1 MGQVFWHRNC
11 INITRWQSSDMEI
24 LGVEVMLHIVY
35 CLALIMQ
42 LEGRAGSAQGRMYV
56 YLALC

>member
-1 MGQVFWHRNC
+1 MGQVLWHRNS

-42 LEGRAGSAQGRMYV
+42 LVGGPGRKCPG
-56 YLALC
+56 

>member
-1 MGQVFWHRNC
+1 MGQVLWHRNS

-24 LGVEVMLHIVY
+24 LGGYMLHIVY

-42 LEGRAGSAQGRMYV
+42 LIGGPGRKCPG
-56 YLALC
+56 